1 MSIQPEE
8 GRIVVRIA
16 RTCYRSILNQCP
28 VNLRSWLASRQLT
41 ILVYLQGQ
49 PPPHTGR
56 LEGSLLGWSPLG
68 NQALAWDRM
77 IIHKLGSTVWILFI
91 IENNFYLDNITK
103 EKCVRAS
110 TRYSMKWWNVSPAWN
125 VLESIVALGDLR
137 NLLVVAHQ
145 GILHCVV
152 DPLLLGVR
160 APRML
165 LSVLLVSYCDLHHF
179 RSSHGCLGQQ
189 RQEEKRDRGRHTW
202 PRGGS
207 YAKGWDLCLQPRP
220 SLAHTCTPL
229 PPVCPLLSCQL
240 TNKGTCGG
248 CHSKEEEVL
257 EPIKTHK
264 QSWMVLHINKIIIL
278 EFLFKY

>member
-1 MSIQPEE
+1 
-8 GRIVVRIA
+8 
-16 RTCYRSILNQCP
+16 
-28 VNLRSWLASRQLT
+28 
-41 ILVYLQGQ
+41 
-49 PPPHTGR
+49 
-56 LEGSLLGWSPLG
+56 
-68 NQALAWDRM
+68 
-77 IIHKLGSTVWILFI
+77 
-91 IENNFYLDNITK
+91 
-103 EKCVRAS
+103 
-110 TRYSMKWWNVSPAWN
+110 MKWWNVSPAWN

-145 GILHCVV
+145 RILHCVV

-160 APRML
+160 APGML
-165 LSVLLVSYCDLHHF
+165 LSVLLVSHCDLHHL

-189 RQEEKRDRGRHTW
+189 RQEEKRDRRRHTW

-264 QSWMVLHINKIIIL
+264 QSWSSIFSSSQPVWSCTGIRKSFCLSTNYAAQCITREKQGLGSNFIDCVLL
-278 EFLFKY
+278 LYPT